1 MPLSG
6 PGRFLAPTA
15 SVLLALPLLAVFIG
29 VARADAIDGDW
40 CHGDGRR
47 LSINGPDIVTP
58 GGARLKGDYDR
69 HHFSYV
75 VPSSE
80 PGAGAT
86 VTMVLLS
93 EILMHLKPPSGEEQT
108 WRRCGKP
115 IS

>member
-1 MPLSG
+1 MSPSQYARSFVPKAG
-6 PGRFLAPTA
+6 
-15 SVLLALPLLAVFIG
+15 SLLALPLLALSAG
-29 VARADAIDGDW
+29 AALADAIDGDW

-58 GGARLKGDYDR
+58 GGTELKGDYDR

-75 VPSSE
+75 VPAAE
-80 PGAGAT
+80 PGAGGT
-86 VTMVLLS
+86 VTLVLLS
-93 EILMHLKPPSGEEQT
+93 EILMHLKPPAGEEQT

>member
-1 MPLSG
+1 MSLRG
-6 PGRFLAPTA
+6 YGRLLAPTA
-15 SVLLALPLLAVFIG
+15 SVLLALPLVTVFG
-29 VARADAIDGDW
+29 GAARADAIDGEW

>member
-1 MPLSG
+1 MSLRGDARLPAVG
-6 PGRFLAPTA
+6 VFLGLTFVTLF
-15 SVLLALPLLAVFIG
+15 SG

-58 GGARLKGDYDR
+58 GGAHLKGDYDR
-69 HHFSYV
+69 HHFTYV

-80 PGAGAT
+80 PDAGAT
-86 VTMVLLS
+86 VAMVLQS
-93 EILMHLKPPSGEEQT
+93 EIQMRLKPPAGEEQT

>member
-1 MPLSG
+1 MSLRGFVRVPAAG
-6 PGRFLAPTA
+6 IFLALTFV
-15 SVLLALPLLAVFIG
+15 VLHTG

-47 LSINGPDIVTP
+47 LTINGPDITTP
-58 GGARLKGDYDR
+58 AGAQLKGDYDR

-86 VTMVLLS
+86 VAMVLLS
-93 EILMHLKPPSGEEQT
+93 ELQMRLKPPTGEEQT

>member
-1 MPLSG
+1 MSLR
-6 PGRFLAPTA
+6 RFARVPAA
-15 SVLLALPLLAVFIG
+15 STLLALTFVALQAG

-40 CHGDGRR
+40 CYSDGRR
-47 LSINGPDIVTP
+47 LTINGPDLTTP
-58 GGARLKGDYDR
+58 GGGQLKGDYDR

-86 VTMVLLS
+86 VAMVLLS
-93 EILMHLKPPSGEEQT
+93 ETLMRLKPPAGEEQT

>member
-1 MPLSG
+1 MSLPGFGRWRAPAAGVLS
-6 PGRFLAPTA
+6 
-15 SVLLALPLLAVFIG
+15 VLPLLAVFSG
-29 VARADAIDGDW
+29 AARADAIDGDW

-47 LSINGPDIVTP
+47 LTINGPDIVTP
-58 GGARLKGDYDR
+58 GGARLTGDYDR

-75 VPSSE
+75 VPSPE